1 MLNWS
6 TTRWSDCSKKESGLR
21 FGETNESAMYLKRET
36 YTTGAYRG
44 ATGTIIKRCSFYSTQ
59 NHEVVQELR

>member
-6 TTRWSDCSKKESGLR
+6 TTRWSNCGKKEFGFRLR
-21 FGETNESAMYLKRET
+21 GTNESAMYLERET
-36 YTTGAYRG
+36 GTTGADG
-44 ATGTIIKRCSFYSTQ
+44 GTTGIIIERCSFYSTQ